1 MDKMEFYTKS
11 LITMVIHVITVCYPC
26 HDMIPLICLL
36 DIIIVYWPSSWWVY
50 PNYPTHHGKNFHE
63 NMLMM
68 SYLYLIDNGRE
79 NIV

>member
-36 DIIIVYWPSSWWVY
+36 DIIMCVNQVVDEF
-50 PNYPTHHGKNFHE
+50 T
-63 NMLMM
+63 
-68 SYLYLIDNGRE
+68 LITLF
-79 NIV
+79 IMAK